1 MTDMTATKRKGLK
14 SGTRTEFSIFAKVKP
29 GHAKALTEV
38 LTGGAVQDPKV
49 LKEGLKAIGTLHE
62 ARWVMF
68 DDDTRVMFCSSF
80 DGDWDTYIDDF
91 GNTPAKDFF
100 QRAWSN
106 TEGFPGIND
115 PHVKDWFMD
124 HAVEAKSYLTT
135 YDGTVKE
142 ILKALDLQEAFQR
155 VLDDPAA
162 EKALTNPALKPLLDQ
177 AAT

>member
-1 MTDMTATKRKGLK
+1 
-14 SGTRTEFSIFAKVKP
+14 
-29 GHAKALTEV
+29 
-38 LTGGAVQDPKV
+38 
-49 LKEGLKAIGTLHE
+49 
-62 ARWVMF
+62 MF

-142 ILKALDLQEAFQR
+142 ILKALDVQEAFQQ

-162 EKALTNPALKPLLDQ
+162 EKALGNPALKPLLDQ